1 MANNLG
7 CQLDRTW
14 DQLIP
19 KLCSPPTGDSLNQ
32 VMEAGRATLNLG
44 SPSGGSPEKK
54 DVEDG
59 AFAVCPLTFPLFG
72 KLIHPVAAGRKSN
85 FFRVPTHTEDQRF
98 SQTPL

>member
-44 SPSGGSPEKK
+44 GPSGGSPEKRMWK
-54 DVEDG
+54 MEPLL
-59 AFAVCPLTFPLFG
+59 FARSPSLSSASSSTL
-72 KLIHPVAAGRKSN
+72 LLQA
-85 FFRVPTHTEDQRF
+85 
-98 SQTPL
+98 